1 MTYSQPRPRIG
12 VDVGGTFTDI
22 VLEHGGALT
31 TAKVL
36 TSPDA
41 PDEAVLAGV
50 DDVLARSGADP
61 GAVGLLIH
69 GTTLATNAIIERKGA
84 LTALVCT
91 EGFRDVLDIGYESR
105 YDQYDIMLEKPL
117 ALVLRERRLVVPER
131 VDVHGRVLKPLDE
144 AAVEAV
150 AGELARLDVESV
162 GVGFLHSYANPAHER
177 RAGEILAAALPGVSI
192 TLSSEACPEVREYE
206 RFCTT
211 AANAYVQPL
220 MASYLGRL
228 RDRLRARDLT
238 CPVLLMTSGGGLASL
253 DTAIKFPIRLVESGP
268 AGGAILATRIAA
280 QMELDK
286 VISFDMGGTTAKICL
301 INDCTPQTA
310 REFEVDREAR
320 FLKGSGIPLRI
331 PVIEMVEIGAGGG
344 SIARVDTMGRIAVGP
359 DSAGADPGPAAYGR
373 GGEVPTITDA
383 DIVLGRIDPSRFAG
397 GKIKLDV
404 DAARRALTS
413 DIAAPLGLDD
423 RMAAFGITEMV
434 DEAMS
439 NAARVHAVEQG
450 KVAAEH
456 ALIAF
461 GGAAPLH
468 VGRLADKLGV
478 DKIAVPTE
486 AGVGSAIG
494 FLRAP
499 VAYEVVRSRNMRLR
513 DFDAEVAN
521 AIVEEMCEEAF
532 AVVRSGAPDARL
544 EETRGA
550 YMRYV
555 GQGHEIFVMFPTR
568 ALGTGD
574 REVVQR
580 AFDEEYARLYRRVI
594 PEAEVEVLT
603 WALTVSTVA
612 EPPVPLEE
620 VAPQP
625 APAPVDH
632 LPVPDLETG
641 EEHDVPLFWR
651 PDLEPGGGNSGP
663 RHRCRGRDLDLRH
676 PAVRDPRR
684 RQPLPRRR
692 TPSGRQSLAHGA
704 RRSSV
709 QELSFLPE
717 HPPALPFLD
726 RARKRGKLEAL
737 ADRRRMRR

>member
-1 MTYSQPRPRIG
+1 MTESQTRFRVG
-12 VDVGGTFTDI
+12 VDVGGTFTDV
-22 VLEHGGALT
+22 VLEHGDRLT

-36 TSPDA
+36 TTPNA
-41 PDEAVLAGV
+41 PDDAVLAGV
-50 DDVLARSGADP
+50 DDVIARAGVDP
-61 GAVGLLIH
+61 ATVGLLIH

-84 LTALVCT
+84 LTALVTT

-105 YDQYDIMLEKPL
+105 YDQYDIMIEKPL
-117 ALVLRERRLVVPER
+117 ALVPRERRLVVPER
-131 VDVHGRVLKPLDE
+131 VDVNGRVLRPLDE

-150 AGELARLDVESV
+150 AGDLARLEVESV
-162 GVGFLHSYANPAHER
+162 GIGFLHSYANPVHER
-177 RAGEILAAALPGVSI
+177 RAREILAGVLPDVSI

-220 MASYLGRL
+220 MASYLARL
-228 RDRLRARDLT
+228 RDRLETRGLT

-253 DTAIKFPIRLVESGP
+253 DAAIRFPIRLVESGP

-280 QMELDK
+280 EMGLDK

-331 PVIEMVEIGAGGG
+331 PVIEMVEVGAGGG
-344 SIARVDTMGRIAVGP
+344 SIARTDAMGRIAVGP

-373 GGEVPTITDA
+373 GGKAPTITDA

-397 GKIKLDV
+397 GKIALDV
-404 DAARRALTS
+404 DAARQAIAR
-413 DIAAPLGLDD
+413 DIGAPLGLDE
-423 RMAAFGITEMV
+423 RMGAFGITEMV
-434 DEAMS
+434 DETMS

-456 ALIAF
+456 ALVAF

-478 DKIAVPTE
+478 DTIIVPTE

-513 DFDAEVAN
+513 DFDADTAN
-521 AIVEEMCEEAF
+521 EIIEEMSAEALS
-532 AVVRSGAPDARL
+532 VVRSGAPDARL

-555 GQGHEIFVMFPTR
+555 GQGHEIFVAFPVR
-568 ALGTGD
+568 ALRPGD

-580 AFDEEYARLYRRVI
+580 AFDDEYSRLYRRVI

-603 WALTVSTVA
+603 WALTISTVA
-612 EPPVPLEE
+612 EHPRPVGTPE
-620 VAPQP
+620 PRP

-641 EEHDVPLFWR
+641 EEHEVPLYWR
-651 PDLEPGGGNSGP
+651 PDLEPGAVIAGP
-663 RHRCRGRDLDLRH
+663 AIVAEDETSTY
-676 PAVRDPRR
+676 VTRR
-684 RQPLPRRR
+684 FGIRVAANRYLVVE
-692 TPSGRQSLAHGA
+692 
-704 RRSSV
+704 RRS
-709 QELSFLPE
+709 
-717 HPPALPFLD
+717 
-726 RARKRGKLEAL
+726 
-737 ADRRRMRR
+737 

>member
-1 MTYSQPRPRIG
+1 MAELTSAPRIG
-12 VDVGGTFTDI
+12 VDVGGTFTDV

-36 TSPDA
+36 TTPNA
-41 PDEAVLAGV
+41 PDDAVLAGV
-50 DDVLARSGADP
+50 DDVLARAGVDP
-61 GAVGLLIH
+61 GTAGLVIH

-84 LTALVCT
+84 LTALVTT

-105 YDQYDIMLEKPL
+105 YDQYDIMIEKPS
-117 ALVLRERRLVVPER
+117 ALVPRERRLVVPER
-131 VDVHGRVLKPLDE
+131 VDVAGRVLMPLAE
-144 AAVEAV
+144 AAVEA
-150 AGELARLDVESV
+150 AAEELARLEIESV
-162 GVGFLHSYANPAHER
+162 GIGFLHSYANPAHER
-177 RAGEILAAALPGVSI
+177 RAREIIAARLPDVSI

-228 RDRLRARDLT
+228 RDRLVARGLT

-253 DTAIKFPIRLVESGP
+253 DTAIRFPIRLVESGP

-280 QMELDK
+280 EMGLDK

-320 FLKGSGIPLRI
+320 FMKGSGIPLRI

-344 SIARVDTMGRIAVGP
+344 SIARMDAMGRIAVGP

-373 GGEVPTITDA
+373 GGKAPTITDA

-397 GKIKLDV
+397 GKIALDV
-404 DAARRALTS
+404 GAARRAIAC

-434 DEAMS
+434 DETMS

-468 VGRLADKLGV
+468 AGRLADKLGV
-478 DKIAVPTE
+478 DTIVVPTE
-486 AGVGSAIG
+486 AGVGSAVG

-513 DFDAEVAN
+513 DFDADVAN
-521 AIVEEMCEEAF
+521 AIIEEMHAEAL

-555 GQGHEIFVMFPTR
+555 GQGHEIFVAFPSR
-568 ALGTGD
+568 ALGPGD
-574 REVVQR
+574 ARVVQR
-580 AFDEEYARLYRRVI
+580 AFDEEYSRLYRRVI

-603 WALTVSTVA
+603 WALTVSTESERPEPLGRA
-612 EPPVPLEE
+612 E
-620 VAPQP
+620 ARP

-641 EEHDVPLFWR
+641 EEQDVPLYWR
-651 PDLEPGGGNSGP
+651 PDLEPGVVIPGP
-663 RHRCRGRDLDLRH
+663 AIVVEDETSSFVTRRFDIRVAANRYLVIERRAD
-676 PAVRDPRR
+676 PAR
-684 RQPLPRRR
+684 
-692 TPSGRQSLAHGA
+692 
-704 RRSSV
+704 
-709 QELSFLPE
+709 
-717 HPPALPFLD
+717 
-726 RARKRGKLEAL
+726 
-737 ADRRRMRR
+737 